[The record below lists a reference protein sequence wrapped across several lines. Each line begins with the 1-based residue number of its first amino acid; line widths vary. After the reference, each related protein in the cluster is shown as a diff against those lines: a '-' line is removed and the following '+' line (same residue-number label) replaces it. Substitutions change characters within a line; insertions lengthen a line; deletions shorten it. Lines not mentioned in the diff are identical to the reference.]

1 MVAVDRPGVDDH
13 LMRAR
18 NLTQQLSRPLPYVP
32 TQHREPIFRD
42 PHHVILAVPD
52 RVATRLRV
60 LHNRSVASRSPK
72 GEGFTDPRWGTLN
85 HAIRKLDAD
94 IQINSATAIEYWP
107 LLRAMARPTA
117 WRQSTCLAGTYA

>member
-72 GEGFTDPRWGTLN
+72 GEGFTDPRCGTLN
-85 HAIRKLDAD
+85 RHEVARAGGTRAKPARLLTRRLPRLQHRLSRRPNFIR
-94 IQINSATAIEYWP
+94 
-107 LLRAMARPTA
+107 
-117 WRQSTCLAGTYA
+117 